1 MRCSGSGLGEGVLAH
16 IPRPTV
22 MLWDSCAMKSLTRQL
37 PLALAMSAVAYA
49 IALGLA
55 ARIFDGFVAE
65 AVWLVAA
72 VVIFM
77 VLTVA
82 LRRIVLATVERF
94 VRVYTLVGGLALTF
108 AALWLT
114 DLFVPRDGFDIEGT
128 WTWVGVTAL
137 VWAAGAAFGE
147 IDRTAPADAP
157 GESP

>member
-1 MRCSGSGLGEGVLAH
+1 
-16 IPRPTV
+16 
-22 MLWDSCAMKSLTRQL
+22 MKSLTRQL

-82 LRRIVLATVERF
+82 LRRVVLATVERF

-108 AALWLT
+108 AADRSLCSARWLRHRGHG
-114 DLFVPRDGFDIEGT
+114 DVGRRHRPRVGRGSGFRRDRPHRSG
-128 WTWVGVTAL
+128 GC
-137 VWAAGAAFGE
+137 AGRE
-147 IDRTAPADAP
+147 PLSTPLSR
-157 GESP
+157 